1 MPAMESRRPFAP
13 CASFIVRVAR
23 GRRGVQLE
31 LIDLHSGEQRAL
43 RNLDDLWRL
52 LRRLSPGLR

>member
-1 MPAMESRRPFAP
+1 MSGMESQQRSV
-13 CASFIVRVAR
+13 SFIVRLVR

-31 LIDLHSGEQRAL
+31 VIDLHSGEQRAL